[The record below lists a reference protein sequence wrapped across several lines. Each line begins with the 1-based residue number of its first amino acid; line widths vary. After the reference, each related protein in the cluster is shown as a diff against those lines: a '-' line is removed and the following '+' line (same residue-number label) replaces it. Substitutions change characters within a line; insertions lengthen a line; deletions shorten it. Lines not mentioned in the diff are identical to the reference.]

1 MTEYVYIISNKSY
14 RDNYLKIGYTT
25 NHPEHRLKQLY
36 KSESVPTPFIIE
48 FIIITDNAYQLE
60 QKIHRVLNSYRVN
73 ASREFFNIEKHLLR
87 DIVEQTFNIKLVIY
101 NSELNLPDN
110 SLNISKKKILPKYIM
125 TFNLKDYIKS
135 KRPNLSA
142 GSLAT
147 YNSILKN
154 LYGRMNNGEKND
166 IDVSF
171 FSDKHKEILNY
182 LKDIEPMKRKT
193 TLSALV
199 VVCDDDVCHYYR
211 DPMLKDIQTAK
222 SISISQSMTEKEAA
236 NWVSQQDVREKFD
249 SLYDALKVKLVQKKI
264 EPKTLTEF
272 SDLLLLAL
280 TSGIYIPPRR
290 SLDWTEMKVRG
301 YDKKTDNYIMK
312 GKFYLNRYKTDKT
325 YGLEVIDIP
334 AELQTLL
341 KKYISYL
348 PSSQEY
354 LFVNNKGAKIN
365 SVKVALTLN
374 KIFGKNVSINALRH
388 SYITEKYKNMP
399 ALKELLETSKD
410 MGHSVLQH
418 LEYIKN

>member
-1 MTEYVYIISNKSY
+1 ME
-14 RDNYLKIGYTT
+14 
-25 NHPEHRLKQLY
+25 
-36 KSESVPTPFIIE
+36 
-48 FIIITDNAYQLE
+48 
-60 QKIHRVLNSYRVN
+60 
-73 ASREFFNIEKHLLR
+73 
-87 DIVEQTFNIKLVIY
+87 
-101 NSELNLPDN
+101 
-110 SLNISKKKILPKYIM
+110 
-125 TFNLKDYIKS
+125 LKDYLKN

-147 YNSILKN
+147 YKSILSN
-154 LYGRMNNGEKND
+154 LYSRLNNGEKKD

-171 FSDKHKEILNY
+171 FSRNYKEILDH
-182 LKDIEPMKRKT
+182 LKDVDPVKRKT

-199 VVCDDDVCHYYR
+199 VVCDDDVCKYYR
-211 DPMLKDIQTAK
+211 EPMMEDIKHAK
-222 SISISQSMTEKEAA
+222 SISIEQKMTEKQAT
-236 NWVSQQDVREKFD
+236 NWITQEQVREKFD
-249 SLYDALKVKLVQKKI
+249 SLYDALKVKLTQKKI
-264 EPKTLTEF
+264 EPKTLTDF

-290 SLDWTEMKVRG
+290 SLDWTEMKVKG
-301 YDKKTDNYIMK
+301 YDKKKDNYIMK
-312 GKFYLNRYKTDKT
+312 GKFYFNRYKTDQT

-388 SYITEKYKNMP
+388 SYITEKYKGIP
-399 ALKELLETSKD
+399 ALKDMMLTAQR
-410 MGHSVLQH
+410 MGHSLEMA

>member
-1 MTEYVYIISNKSY
+1 ME
-14 RDNYLKIGYTT
+14 
-25 NHPEHRLKQLY
+25 
-36 KSESVPTPFIIE
+36 
-48 FIIITDNAYQLE
+48 
-60 QKIHRVLNSYRVN
+60 
-73 ASREFFNIEKHLLR
+73 
-87 DIVEQTFNIKLVIY
+87 
-101 NSELNLPDN
+101 
-110 SLNISKKKILPKYIM
+110 
-125 TFNLKDYIKS
+125 LKDYLKN

-147 YNSILKN
+147 YKSILSN
-154 LYGRMNNGEKND
+154 LYSKFHDGEKK
-166 IDVSF
+166 DVDVKF
-171 FSDKHKEILNY
+171 FSTNYKEILDH
-182 LKDIEPMKRKT
+182 LKDIEPVKRKT

-199 VVCDDDVCHYYR
+199 VVCDDDVCKYYR
-211 DPMLKDIQTAK
+211 EPMMDDIKTAK
-222 SISISQSMTEKEAA
+222 SISIEQKMTDKQAT
-236 NWVSQQDVREKFD
+236 NWVTQTDVREKFD
-249 SLYDALKVKLVQKKI
+249 SLYEALKLKLIHKKI

-290 SLDWTEMKVRG
+290 SLDWTEMKVKG
-301 YDKKTDNYIMK
+301 YDKKTDNYILK
-312 GKFYLNRYKTDKT
+312 GKFYFNRYKTDKT